1 MAKSEASQKIQLL
14 VNEANKLISKN
25 ELKNAKHKYL
35 DAADA
40 ALGYAKN
47 KNIKSMDKLSYQQ
60 LAKVLISYAR
70 DLQEELNLLDLPLP
84 PGKKTIVKPVIK
96 KPDEEDI
103 KVEEEMKELAE
114 EIKPEIIEIT
124 EIPSKP
130 YQLFVIQLGGV
141 PIVSHEFKF
150 IEDVSKGK
158 LNEILFS
165 GALTAINQLMMEV
178 INKPIQ
184 HITLDGSILLIRQI
198 NDVSYVLFADKI
210 SEKLED
216 QLKQFSER
224 IEEIFGE
231 LLHQG
236 MIPEDYTHDER
247 IQALINEIF
256 I

>member
-1 MAKSEASQKIQLL
+1 MAKSEASQKIQIL
-14 VNEANKLISKN
+14 VNEANKLISN
-25 ELKNAKHKYL
+25 NDLKKAKHKYL

-40 ALGYAKN
+40 ALGYSKD
-47 KNIKSMDKLSYQQ
+47 KSTKSMEKLSYQQ

-70 DLQEELNLLDLPLP
+70 DLQTEVNMLEMPLP
-84 PGKKTIVKPVIK
+84 GGQKAITKPEVKKV
-96 KPDEEDI
+96 DEEDI
-103 KVEEEMKELAE
+103 KVEEEMKELAD
-114 EIKPEIIEIT
+114 EIEPGLVKIT

-165 GALTAINQLMMEV
+165 GALTAINQLMLEV

-198 NDVSYVLFADKI
+198 HDVSYVLFADKI
-210 SEKLED
+210 SEKLEE
-216 QLKQFSER
+216 QLTQFASR
-224 IEEIFGE
+224 IEEQFGE
-231 LLHQG
+231 QLHKG
-236 MIPEDYTHDER
+236 MIPEDYTHDSR
-247 IQALINEIF
+247 IQAYINEIF

>member
-1 MAKSEASQKIQLL
+1 MQR
-14 VNEANKLISKN
+14 
-25 ELKNAKHKYL
+25 
-35 DAADA
+35 
-40 ALGYAKN
+40 
-47 KNIKSMDKLSYQQ
+47 LSFEQ

-70 DLQEELNLLDLPLP
+70 DLQEEMNLMDLPLP
-84 PGKKTIVKPVIK
+84 PGDKTIIKPNA
-96 KPDEEDI
+96 KPDEDDI
-103 KVEEEMKELAE
+103 NVEKEMKELTE

-165 GALTAINQLMMEV
+165 GALTAINQLMLEV

-198 NDVSYVLFADKI
+198 HDVSYVLFADKI

-216 QLKQFSER
+216 QLTQFASR
-224 IEEIFGE
+224 IEEQFGDQ
-231 LLHQG
+231 LHRG
-236 MIPEDYTHDER
+236 MIPEDYTNDER